1 MPFVRTIHSEF
12 VGKRYAVSQGLP
24 ARMASELEMVELV
37 SGAGAEATPPLS
49 GFDFKVPPG
58 FR

>member
-1 MPFVRTIHSEF
+1 
-12 VGKRYAVSQGLP
+12 
-24 ARMASELEMVELV
+24 MASELEMVELV
-37 SGAGAEATPPLS
+37 SGAGVEATPPLS